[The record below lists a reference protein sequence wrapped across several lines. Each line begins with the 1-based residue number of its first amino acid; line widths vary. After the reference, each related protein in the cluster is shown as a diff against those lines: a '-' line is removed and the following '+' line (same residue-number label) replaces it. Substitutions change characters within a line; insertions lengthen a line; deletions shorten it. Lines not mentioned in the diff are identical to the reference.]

1 MVAFHFTSGERHIF
15 RKRPRVNLSDWASVN
30 LIVKDG
36 PYAGGRYR
44 KDVNP
49 YLVGIMDAWSSPSV
63 EEVVVSGSA
72 QTGKTLVLHAAL
84 AYSVDMRPGPR
95 MLAMQDDDAIGKV
108 VANKLLPMFRASP
121 PVRALLGKARAS
133 RVSFRDGTGL
143 FLASAQS
150 PGQRASIS
158 IQDLFIDEEALYKQ
172 IAGQGVP
179 VAEFLERTRSY
190 AHKRK
195 VLRVSKPIG
204 GDECTI
210 VQALEEGCDEV
221 REYEVRCPAC
231 ITYQVM
237 RESGLVLSEKSA
249 NPQEVVRRKL
259 ARYKCE
265 KCGYLWTDHLRDRAV
280 AMGRWVAVEP
290 VPGARK
296 IGFHLPAILSR
307 AVSLSEIQAEKMRVD
322 ASDAPALKQQYANG
336 LWALP
341 YRAVEMETRED
352 RILERREPDLPPR
365 TVPGDAVAITAGV
378 DVQKRGFWFTV
389 YAWRADLSST
399 LIDYGR
405 LTDWD
410 SVHALLHET
419 RYEYESDSPN
429 VGKSLGIWRAGID
442 SGGTRT
448 AEDVVSRTEEV
459 YNYVRRHGAG
469 RVFACKGASHESHTP
484 VRATSIDRLPS
495 SRVRIPGGLW
505 LYLLDTHYFKSLI
518 FARLEPDAHQP
529 LTLHRSTDE
538 AFAAQI
544 AAESLIRD
552 RNGKLAWVKKSRNNH
567 YLDCT
572 MMAHACVDGSW
583 LPSLQMLIEREM
595 QAEAAPARPRPE
607 RPEGETRTG
616 QITVLPGRN
625 VTPRDLPTRNMPAPV
640 LPSRDARP
648 RFLRGR
654 GDF

>member
-1 MVAFHFTSGERHIF
+1 MPTFRFTSGERHIF
-15 RKRPRVNLSDWASVN
+15 RKRLRIKVSDWAAAN

-49 YLVGIMDAWSSPSV
+49 YLVEIMDTWGCPNV
-63 EEVVVSGSA
+63 EQVVVSGSA

-84 AYSVDMRPGPR
+84 AYCIDMRPGPR

-108 VANKLLPMFRASP
+108 VANKLIPMFKASP
-121 PVRALLGKARAS
+121 PVRALLGKVRAS
-133 RVSFRDGTGL
+133 RLSFRDGTAL

-172 IAGQGVP
+172 ITGQGVP

-204 GDECTI
+204 GDECSI
-210 VQALEEGCDEV
+210 AQALEDECDEV
-221 REYEVRCPAC
+221 RRFEARCPAC
-231 ITYQVM
+231 MTYQVM
-237 RESGLVLSEKSA
+237 NESGLVLAEKATS
-249 NPQEVVRRKL
+249 PQEVARRRL
-259 ARYKCE
+259 GRYKCGQ
-265 KCGYLWTDHLRDRAV
+265 CGYLWSDHLRDRAV
-280 AMGRWVAVEP
+280 SMGRWNATDPEP
-290 VPGARK
+290 DARR

-307 AVSLSEIQAEKMRVD
+307 AVSLSEIIAEKMRAEV
-322 ASDAPALKQQYANG
+322 SDSPAQKQQYVNG
-336 LWALP
+336 MWALP
-341 YRAVEMETRED
+341 YRAVAMETRED
-352 RILERREPDLPPR
+352 RILERRDPDLRPR
-365 TVPGDAVAITAGV
+365 TVPGDAVALTAGV
-378 DVQKRGFWFTV
+378 DVQKRGFWYTV
-389 YAWRADLSST
+389 YAWRADLSSS

-419 RYEYESDSPN
+419 RYEYETDSPN
-429 VGKSLGIWRAGID
+429 AGKSLGIWRAGID

-448 AEDVVSRTEEV
+448 VEDVVSRTEEV

-529 LTLHRSTDE
+529 LTLHNATTES
-538 AFAAQI
+538 FAAQI
-544 AAESLIRD
+544 AAEALVRD
-552 RNGKLAWVKKSRNNH
+552 RNGKLVWVKKSKNNH
-567 YLDCT
+567 LLDCT

-583 LPSLQMLIEREM
+583 LPSFQQIMERERM
-595 QAEAAPARPRPE
+595 TEVEIRQPKPPATQPQHPE
-607 RPEGETRTG
+607 M
-616 QITVLPGRN
+616 
-625 VTPRDLPTRNMPAPV
+625 PTRPT
-640 LPSRDARP
+640 LPSRTMPSRELPQHPNRP
-648 RFLRGR
+648 GFLRSR
-654 GDF
+654 AEY